1 MEKHFPYL
9 FWAYNIIW
17 ILMVGYLLWLGARLR
32 RVRRDLE
39 NLRSSMDA
47 AARGRQGM

>member
-1 MEKHFPYL
+1 MEQHFPYL

-17 ILMVGYLLWLGARLR
+17 TLIVGYLLWLGARQR

-39 NLRSSMDA
+39 ALRRSLEPGA
-47 AARGRQGM
+47 KR